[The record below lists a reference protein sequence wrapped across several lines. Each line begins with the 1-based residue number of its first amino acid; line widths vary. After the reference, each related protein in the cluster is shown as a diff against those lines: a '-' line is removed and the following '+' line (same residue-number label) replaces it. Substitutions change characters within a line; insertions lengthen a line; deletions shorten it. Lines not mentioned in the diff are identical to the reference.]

1 MEKNKY
7 LISFIIGQILLII
20 ASIID
25 LKYYI
30 AIKNVIVIL
39 ELIYFFYIDYNK
51 KQILTIV
58 SSISLMTLLSIIFNT
73 DYLDFMNCIYFLLTF
88 LFLQNIYSEI
98 KLKRIIFYHFSLIT
112 VFMFSLLLNLSY
124 FSESNVILYTIFLL
138 FPIIFSYFDKKINI
152 FTILTMLIS
161 LISLSYSGNLLIIIF
176 QLSILTIFL
185 LYYLLNIKEKK
196 QQFFLIIFFILLVII
211 ISINNLNILYNPIKN
226 LNFNLLN
233 LLISIICFMP
243 YLINTIK
250 LLKVLFKDKKILS
263 FNIICLIISIINV
276 YILLVFNIIFSSFL
290 LVLISCYTLFYL
302 ESLTENFLNKKKENL
317 ITIMALHLG
326 YGGIEQYI
334 SSLCKMLS
342 KKYQIEIVATYKVL
356 DKPAFYFNDKVNI
369 KYLINSKPNKE
380 EFKNSLKEKKYFTSL
395 KEGIK
400 SLILLYRKKYL
411 NIEYIENIKSKYIIT
426 TRDFHNKLVGEYADS
441 TITKIATEHNF
452 HNNNKKYIKTIVNSV
467 NNVKYFVLV
476 SETLKDFYKD
486 KVNAKCIYIPNA
498 LDYIPKKKSK
508 CQAHNLISIGRLSKE
523 KGQLD
528 LLEVIYLLKKDYKD
542 IKLYLIG
549 DGEEKKQLKKYIN
562 SHNLEKNVILTGF
575 LSKNEIELKMLDSLI
590 FVTTSYTESFGLAV
604 LEACSYQI
612 PVVAFDSA
620 DGLKTLLKNECGIL
634 ISKRDKIKMKNAIIK
649 LFEDKKYREK
659 IAKNGYENSLNYSLD
674 NVSKLWFN
682 LLDKR

>member
-58 SSISLMTLLSIIFNT
+58 SLISLMTLLSIVLNT

-88 LFLQNIYSEI
+88 LFLKNMHSKI
-98 KLKRIIFYHFSLIT
+98 KLKRIIFYHLSLTATIIL
-112 VFMFSLLLNLSY
+112 SLLLNLSY
-124 FSESNVILYTIFLL
+124 FSENSIILYIIFLL
-138 FPIIFSYFDKKINI
+138 FPIIFSYFDKKISAFNI
-152 FTILTMLIS
+152 LAILVSI
-161 LISLSYSGNLLIIIF
+161 ISLSYSANLIIIIF
-176 QLSILTIFL
+176 QLLILIIFL

-196 QQFFLIIFFILLVII
+196 QHLFLILFYILLVVILL
-211 ISINNLNILYNPIKN
+211 INNQNILYNPINN
-226 LNFNLLN
+226 LNFNLSN
-233 LLISIICFMP
+233 LLINFVCFIP
-243 YLINTIK
+243 YLIYTIK
-250 LLKVLFKDKKILS
+250 ALKSLFKTKKILS
-263 FNIICLIISIINV
+263 FNVICLIISIINV
-276 YILLVFNIIFSSFL
+276 YILLIFNAVISSFI
-290 LVLISCYTLFYL
+290 LVLITCYILFYL
-302 ESLTENFLNKKKENL
+302 ENLIDNFLKEKKENL

-334 SSLCKMLS
+334 SSLCKMLDIN
-342 KKYQIEIVATYKVL
+342 YQIEIISTYKVL
-356 DKPAFYFNDKVNI
+356 DKPAFYFDNKIDI
-369 KYLINSKPNKE
+369 KYLINTKPNKE
-380 EFKNSLKEKKYFTSL
+380 ELKKSLKEKKYFTTL

-426 TRDFHNKLVGEYADS
+426 TRDFHNRLVGEYADP
-441 TITKIATEHNF
+441 TIIKIATEHNY
-452 HNNNKKYIKTIVNSV
+452 HNNNKKYIKKIVNSV
-467 NNVKYFVLV
+467 KKVNYFVLV
-476 SETLKDFYKD
+476 SKTLQEFYKD
-486 KVNAKCIYIPNA
+486 KVNTKCIYIPNA
-498 LDYIPKKKSK
+498 LDYLPKKKSN
-508 CQAHNLISIGRLSKE
+508 CQSHNLISIGRLSKE

-528 LLEVIYLLKKDYKD
+528 LLKVVTLLKKDYKD

-549 DGEEKKQLKKYIN
+549 DGEEKNNLKKYIN
-562 SHNLEKNVILTGF
+562 SHNLKKNVILTGF
-575 LSKNEIELKMLDSLI
+575 LSKNEIELKMLDSSI

-604 LEACSYQI
+604 LEACSYKVPI
-612 PVVAFDSA
+612 VAFDSA
-620 DGLKTLLKNECGIL
+620 EGVKTLLKNDCGIL
-634 ISKRDKIKMKNAIIK
+634 IAKRDKIKMKNAIVK
-649 LFEDKKYREK
+649 LFEDKKYRDK

-674 NVSKLWFN
+674 NVSKLWFD